1 MAFTISDAKTLAHS
15 WIEETLDD
23 AQILIHG
30 NEFLRRI
37 VSDKAWLQTTKAF
50 MKTEIPTTDPTVEA
64 SGSGTISGAYKCKV
78 TFVDADGGESG
89 YNAGDVEVTADEND
103 QFDWSEIPV
112 KTGCNRKLYRTK
124 ADGDIYFY
132 VATIADD
139 TTTTYTDNATDD
151 ELTVPMLIKTKYT
164 LPTDFYRVVKVETL
178 DGYEYEGYTIGN
190 RQISFAV
197 NDNYIMTYVAYPAA
211 LTAITGDG
219 SSISLPDIF
228 LYPLAEFLIF
238 KYFNIELDDGDS
250 KAAAME
256 YEQRCANSLREIYSQ
271 MDIDSE
277 GDGFQVKMR
286 W

>member
-1 MAFTISDAKTLAHS
+1 MAFTITDAKTLAHS

-30 NEFLRRI
+30 NEFIRRI
-37 VSDKAWLQTTKAF
+37 VSDKAWGRKTATYTKDD
-50 MKTEIPTTDPTVEA
+50 IPEGETKPV
-64 SGSGTISGAYKCKV
+64 
-78 TFVDADGGESG
+78 FNLPADFYRLVKIETLSG
-89 YNAGDVEVTADEND
+89 YEV
-103 QFDWSEIPV
+103 
-112 KTGCNRKLYRTK
+112 
-124 ADGDIYFY
+124 DGDIYEISNSKITFK
-132 VATIADD
+132 IQF
-139 TTTTYTDNATDD
+139 
-151 ELTVPMLIKTKYT
+151 
-164 LPTDFYRVVKVETL
+164 DF
-178 DGYEYEGYTIGN
+178 
-190 RQISFAV
+190 
-197 NDNYIMTYVAYPAA
+197 IMTYVAYPAA
-211 LTAITGDG
+211 LTAITGEG

-238 KYFNIELDDGDS
+238 KYFNVELDDGDS

>member
-1 MAFTISDAKTLAHS
+1 MAITISEAKTLAHS

-23 AQILIHG
+23 TQILIHG
-30 NEFLRRI
+30 NEFIRRI
-37 VSDKAWLQTTKAF
+37 VSDKAWLQTSKAF
-50 MKTEIPTTDPTVEA
+50 LKTEIPTTSPTVA
-64 SGSGTISGAYKCKV
+64 VSGSGTITGVYKCKV
-78 TFVDADGGESG
+78 TYVDADGGESG
-89 YNAGDVEVTADEND
+89 YNAGDVEVTADID
-103 QFDWSEIPV
+103 GQFDWSEIPV

-124 ADGDIYFY
+124 ADGSIYYY

-139 TTTTYTDNATDD
+139 TTTNYTDTTSDAN
-151 ELTVPMLIKTKYT
+151 LTIPMLIKTKYT
-164 LPTDFYRVVKVETL
+164 LPTDFYRIVKVEDL
-178 DGYEYEGYTIGN
+178 SGIEYEGYTIGN
-190 RQISFAV
+190 RQISFEV

-219 SSISLPDIF
+219 SSISLPDVF

-238 KYFNIELDDGDS
+238 KYFNIELDDDDS
-250 KAAAME
+250 KMAAME